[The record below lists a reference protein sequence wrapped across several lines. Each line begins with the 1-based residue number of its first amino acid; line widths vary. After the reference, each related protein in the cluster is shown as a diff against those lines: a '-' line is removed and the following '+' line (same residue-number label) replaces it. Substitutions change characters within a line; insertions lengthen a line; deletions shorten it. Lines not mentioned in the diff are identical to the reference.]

1 MSLAIAP
8 GPRPDAA
15 PPAPL
20 RAGNATAWGFP
31 GLSGPLLI
39 EVRRFG
45 DARGVFAE
53 TFSRRD
59 FAALG
64 IAEEFV
70 QDNWSR
76 SDAAGTVRG
85 LHFQRPP
92 HVQAKIVRVLRGA
105 ILDVAVDL
113 RRSSPTYA
121 QHVAVELE
129 EGDGRMLYVPGGFAH
144 GFCTLRPG
152 TEVAY
157 KVSDVYAPAC
167 DGGVIWDDP
176 EIGIEWPV
184 DPLDVVLSDKDAKL
198 PRLSVLPAIFA

>member
-1 MSLAIAP
+1 MTLAISPAP
-8 GPRPDAA
+8 RAGMA
-15 PPAPL
+15 PPVPL
-20 RAGNATAWGFP
+20 RAGNATAWTFP
-31 GLSGPLLI
+31 GLPGPLLI

-64 IAEEFV
+64 IEEEFV

-76 SDAAGTVRG
+76 SDAVGTVRG

-92 HVQAKIVRVLRGA
+92 RAQAKIVRVLRGA

-113 RRSSPTYA
+113 RRSSATYA

-129 EGDGRMLYVPGGFAH
+129 EGDGRMLYVPAGFAH

-152 TEVAY
+152 TEIAY
-157 KVSDVYAPAC
+157 KVSDVYAPDC

-176 EIGIEWPV
+176 DIGIEWPA
-184 DPLDVVLSDKDAKL
+184 DPRDVVLSDKDSKL
-198 PRLSVLPAIFA
+198 PRLAELPAIFA

>member
-1 MSLAIAP
+1 VSLAIAP
-8 GPRPDAA
+8 GLRADATQ
-15 PPAPL
+15 PAAL
-20 RAGNATAWGFP
+20 RAGNVSAWIFP
-31 GLSGPLLI
+31 GLAGPLLI
-39 EVRRFG
+39 EVRRFA
-45 DARGVFAE
+45 DSRGAFAE
-53 TFSRRD
+53 TFSQRD

-76 SDAAGTVRG
+76 SDTIGTVRG

-121 QHVAVELE
+121 QHVAVELQ

-144 GFCTLRPG
+144 GFCTLRPD
-152 TEVAY
+152 TEIAY

-167 DGGVIWDDP
+167 DGGVAWDDP
-176 EIGIEWPV
+176 DIGIEWPV
-184 DPLDVVLSDKDAKL
+184 DTRKAVLSDKDARL
-198 PRLSVLPAIFA
+198 PNLAALPVIFA